1 MKIRRLHIKNF
12 KCFNGAFDIDFTD
25 GVNILVGNNEAGKS
39 TVLEAIHLALTGIL
53 NGRYLRNEL
62 SQYLFNNDVIK
73 KYLSDIKAGENT
85 DLPYIL
91 IEVFFKGDG
100 FPKFEGDGNSTKSKA
115 AGVSFKIEFDSE
127 AYKSAYEELVK
138 KDFETIPIEFY
149 KISWKSF
156 SRDGVISRTIPIKSV
171 LIDSSSHRYYNG
183 SDIYISRIIK
193 NNLNEEQRA
202 NISQAF
208 RRLKET
214 FMSDDSIKAI
224 NDEVLSSSQISTYQN
239 VEVSVDLSSRDA
251 WENTLMT

>member
-91 IEVFFKGDG
+91 IEVFFKG
-100 FPKFEGDGNSTKSKA
+100 
-115 AGVSFKIEFDSE
+115 
-127 AYKSAYEELVK
+127 
-138 KDFETIPIEFY
+138 
-149 KISWKSF
+149 
-156 SRDGVISRTIPIKSV
+156 SRRFI
-171 LIDSSSHRYYNG
+171 
-183 SDIYISRIIK
+183 
-193 NNLNEEQRA
+193 
-202 NISQAF
+202 
-208 RRLKET
+208 
-214 FMSDDSIKAI
+214 
-224 NDEVLSSSQISTYQN
+224 
-239 VEVSVDLSSRDA
+239 
-251 WENTLMT
+251 